1 MERGRDES
9 GIPNKHFIN
18 ALSFKLNIKQ
28 NKIHLAKTSM
38 LPCRFKVP
46 CSQSI
51 GPKNSKTSK
60 DAVKYLSAEVGEIE
74 KLFMGQILE
83 KSHFGGGGETVRV
96 EYATCF
102 SRARMR
108 TTPVPSFCGEFNG
121 GRVLKSAGCF
131 PLSSEMRGFLGQVSQ
146 GRARNKEEDA
156 FSDRL
161 VCSKLSSQSTWVH
174 STRVLP
180 ASWFNKQV

>member
-1 MERGRDES
+1 MERVRDES

-38 LPCRFKVP
+38 PPCRFKVP

-83 KSHFGGGGETVRV
+83 KSHFGGGGETVHV
-96 EYATCF
+96 EYITCYTHDYQLLLF
-102 SRARMR
+102 VENSREEACLGLWD
-108 TTPVPSFCGEFNG
+108 V
-121 GRVLKSAGCF
+121 
-131 PLSSEMRGFLGQVSQ
+131 FLFAQ
-146 GRARNKEEDA
+146 K
-156 FSDRL
+156 
-161 VCSKLSSQSTWVH
+161 
-174 STRVLP
+174 
-180 ASWFNKQV
+180 

>member
-1 MERGRDES
+1 MERVGDES

-51 GPKNSKTSK
+51 GPKNSKTFK

-83 KSHFGGGGETVRV
+83 KSHFWGERETVRV
-96 EYATCF
+96 EYTTCF
-102 SRARMR
+102 SWAHAHM
-108 TTPVPSFCGEFNG
+108 TPAPSFCGEFKG
-121 GRVLKSAGCF
+121 GSVLSIAGCF
-131 PLSSEMRGFLGQVSQ
+131 PLSSEMRGFLGLVSQ
-146 GRARNKEEDA
+146 GRAQNKEKDA
-156 FSDRL
+156 FPDGL
-161 VCSKLSSQSTWVH
+161 VC
-174 STRVLP
+174 
-180 ASWFNKQV
+180 F